1 MKRWENKQINFF
13 AAILK
18 PDDCK
23 TAKGWKNARN
33 FWPWDPFA
41 VAFWHCDLPLRFVY
55 LRVVLPFKMNG
66 PFRLFNLW
74 QSGCGA
80 VGRVVA
86 SNTRDPRFESSQRQ
100 YYLLST
106 VLKRRK
112 KKKRGQ
118 EWPYFLKKGNVP
130 LKFYNHWSWVA
141 DLWCHSHRPMIIQS
155 TWVVYIIFNL
165 FVQVN

>member
-1 MKRWENKQINFF
+1 MKQFDLMPRYRVLVLNFC
-13 AAILK
+13 LK
-18 PDDCK
+18 LLDNNRYNM
-23 TAKGWKNARN
+23 G
-33 FWPWDPFA
+33 
-41 VAFWHCDLPLRFVY
+41 
-55 LRVVLPFKMNG
+55 
-66 PFRLFNLW
+66 
-74 QSGCGA
+74 SGCGA

-130 LKFYNHWSWVA
+130 LKFYNH
-141 DLWCHSHRPMIIQS
+141 
-155 TWVVYIIFNL
+155 
-165 FVQVN
+165 